1 MYYSGL
7 LWISG
12 KESTSNARATEDVGS
27 IPWEDPLA
35 DGMAT
40 HSSIPAWRIPWTQEP
55 DGLQSIGPQRVGHD

>member
-35 DGMAT
+35 EGMAT